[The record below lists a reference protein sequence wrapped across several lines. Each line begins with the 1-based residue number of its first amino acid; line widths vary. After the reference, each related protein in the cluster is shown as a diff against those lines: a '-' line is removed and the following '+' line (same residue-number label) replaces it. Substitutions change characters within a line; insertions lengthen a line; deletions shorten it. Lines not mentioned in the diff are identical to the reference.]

1 LASICSCPPL
11 WTDAGKGPTSAPSI
25 TYDIVTQ
32 QHVGNI
38 AVDSNVSEYSEVRVG
53 CRASR

>member
-1 LASICSCPPL
+1 L